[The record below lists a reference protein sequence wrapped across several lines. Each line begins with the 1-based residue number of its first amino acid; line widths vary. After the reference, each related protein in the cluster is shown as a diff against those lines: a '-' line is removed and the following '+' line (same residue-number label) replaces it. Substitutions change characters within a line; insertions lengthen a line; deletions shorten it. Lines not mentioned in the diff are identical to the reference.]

1 MNGNLVERYVTTS
14 RVSLPH
20 TSFSCGYSPDR
31 QLGETGSKTQTTHIY
46 IEPHTNFQ
54 LIMSQQQMQGQP
66 MIILGDDAQ
75 RMKDKSAQE
84 HNIAA
89 ARAVAESVR
98 STLGPKGMDKML
110 VNNLGDI
117 VITNDGVTILEEMDI
132 DNPTAEM
139 VVEVAETQEDEA
151 GDGTTTA
158 VAIAGELLG
167 EAEDLLDQDIHP
179 TAIIKGYNMAADQ
192 AREEIDDIS
201 IDIDKDDTETLRQI
215 AETSMT
221 GKGAEQHRDV
231 LSALT
236 VEGCQAVTV
245 EADDGSTI
253 VDLAFLK
260 TETQTGRSAGD
271 SELLEGAVVDKDP
284 VHDDMPTDV
293 EDASCLLVDS
303 ALELEEAEVDT
314 QVSVTDPDQIQDF
327 ISQEEEQLQELVDR
341 IVATG
346 ADVVFCQKGIDDM
359 VQHYLAKEGI
369 LAVRRVMKSDMEFLR
384 EVLGAEIVSDL
395 STATAEHSG
404 AGRIERDTDNELFYV
419 EGSGEDAHGVTLL
432 LRGSTD
438 HVVDELERGVEDAL
452 DVVGSAIS
460 TGQALPGGGAPEVE
474 VAGRL
479 REYADSVSGREQLA
493 IEAFADALEVVPRVL
508 AENAGIDSI
517 DTLVDLRAAHSE
529 GEERAGLNVFTGEI
543 EDTFEAG
550 VVETPGAKKQG
561 VVSASEAANLVLKID
576 DIISAGDLSTEGEE
590 EPGGAGGMGGG
601 MGGMGGGMGG
611 MM

>member
-1 MNGNLVERYVTTS
+1 
-14 RVSLPH
+14 
-20 TSFSCGYSPDR
+20 
-31 QLGETGSKTQTTHIY
+31 
-46 IEPHTNFQ
+46 
-54 LIMSQQQMQGQP
+54 MQGQP
-66 MIILGDDAQ
+66 MIILGEDAQ

-89 ARAVAESVR
+89 ASAVAESVR

-221 GKGAEQHRDV
+221 GKGAEQYKEQ

-236 VEGCQAVTV
+236 VESCQAVTV

-271 SELLEGAVVDKDP
+271 SELLEGAVVDKNP

-341 IVATG
+341 IVAAG

-384 EVLGAEIVSDL
+384 EVLGADIVSDL
-395 STATAEHSG
+395 STASADDLGHGSVT
-404 AGRIERDTDNELFYV
+404 RDGDEGLFYV
-419 EGSGEDAHGVTLL
+419 EGAGDGTHGVTLL
-432 LRGSTD
+432 LRGSTE

-474 VAGRL
+474 VAARL

-493 IEAFADALEVVPRVL
+493 IESFADALEVVPRVL

-529 GEERAGLNVFTGEI
+529 GEQRAGLNVVSGEI

-550 VVETPGAKKQG
+550 VIETPGAKKQG
-561 VVSASEAANLVLKID
+561 VASASEAANLVLKID
-576 DIISAGDLSTEGEE
+576 DIISAGDLSTEGEDDE
-590 EPGGAGGMGGG
+590 AGGPGGG